1 MKYHYLI
8 VFAVFLALLLRCSTD
23 EPAGSNAAG
32 TTEDRLGTTAESIIQ
47 TAIERNGLAGF
58 DSTAISFR
66 FRDKRYRYQRLN
78 GQFAYERWWVDS
90 LSGARVRDVLTNDGL
105 IRYVDGQI
113 AEITDKKR
121 QAYANSV
128 NSVIYFSFMPWAL
141 ADPSVNAEYTGVD
154 TIRGEPLLHLTI
166 GFQHGDDHNHEPDDY
181 EYWFEPDSY
190 EIRYLA
196 YAHPSGRAPRFRE
209 AYNSREV
216 AGFRV
221 RDYRNYTTHDQ
232 SDLVVDQLANRFN
245 AGELVVLSLIEHD
258 QYRREPINERQ
269 RPMSSEWWKELALSQ
284 TCFQRK
290 SLSQ

>member
-1 MKYHYLI
+1 M
-8 VFAVFLALLLRCSTD
+8 FAVFLALLLGCSTD
-23 EPAGSNAAG
+23 ETAGSAAARI
-32 TTEDRLGTTAESIIQ
+32 TKNQPAPTAESIIQ
-47 TAIERNGLAGF
+47 TAIERNGLASF
-58 DSTAISFR
+58 DSAAVSFR

-78 GQFAYERWWVDS
+78 GQFAYERWWVDT
-90 LSGARVRDVLTNDGL
+90 LNGERVRDVLTNDGL
-105 IRYVDGQI
+105 TRYVDGQV

-166 GFQHGDDHNHEPDDY
+166 GFQHGGDHEHEPDDY
-181 EYWFEPDSY
+181 EYWFDPESY
-190 EIRYLA
+190 DIRYLA

-221 RDYRNYTTHDQ
+221 RDYRNYTTPDK
-232 SDLVVDQLANRFN
+232 SDLVVDQLAGRFN
-245 AGELVVLSLIEHD
+245 ASELVVLSLIEHD
-258 QYRREPINERQ
+258 EYRRQPIEERR
-269 RPMSSEWWKELALSQ
+269 RPMSSDWWKKYGDE
-284 TCFQRK
+284 
-290 SLSQ
+290 